1 MAKSKVVRGKA
12 RCATQSVDVIAK
24 PAKGG
29 GLNLE
34 ITCETCG
41 KPIVTSDKYG
51 MYCKDLHG
59 RKEAIKAY
67 RELNKMINQ
76 CLKDMNPKGRIKIK

>member
-1 MAKSKVVRGKA
+1 MKNRSKGVRGKA
-12 RCATQSVDVIAK
+12 RCATHSVDVVAK

-29 GLNLE
+29 GINIE
-34 ITCETCG
+34 ITCETCD

-67 RELNKMINQ
+67 REINEMIKQ
-76 CLKDMNPKGRIKIK
+76 SLKIK